1 MKFQKYLE
9 ENQISLWKD
18 FYLNYSLLKK
28 ILKPM
33 HKLYKMKLR
42 KVYLNILSKQI
53 QSSSL
58 KNPLLDL
65 ENELNFLDESLN
77 AEDIANQ
84 FHNQIIL
91 EIKKVEHFFKE
102 TLDNRIITRLKEIK
116 EQIEFAKLHLAFDDY
131 SKTFELAIKQ
141 LYREVSLLKDY
152 VDLNL
157 KAKGKILKKFHKIIK
172 MLLGEK
178 KNSSYNIVDE
188 EIEDF
193 INSYGLKDYDVTLNK
208 ILYDLTKLFS
218 NAFSGKYKDSSSKI
232 LKNSIIVDQFSLLQS
247 F

>member
-9 ENQISLWKD
+9 ENQISQWKD

-65 ENELNFLDESLN
+65 ENEFNFLDESLN

-84 FHNQIIL
+84 FHNQLIL
-91 EIKKVEHFFKE
+91 EVKKVEHFFKE
-102 TLDNRIITRLKEIK
+102 TLDNRIIIRLKEIK
-116 EQIEFAKLHLAFDDY
+116 EQIEFAKLHLVFDDY

-157 KAKGKILKKFHKIIK
+157 KA
-172 MLLGEK
+172 
-178 KNSSYNIVDE
+178 N
-188 EIEDF
+188 
-193 INSYGLKDYDVTLNK
+193 
-208 ILYDLTKLFS
+208 
-218 NAFSGKYKDSSSKI
+218 
-232 LKNSIIVDQFSLLQS
+232 
-247 F
+247 